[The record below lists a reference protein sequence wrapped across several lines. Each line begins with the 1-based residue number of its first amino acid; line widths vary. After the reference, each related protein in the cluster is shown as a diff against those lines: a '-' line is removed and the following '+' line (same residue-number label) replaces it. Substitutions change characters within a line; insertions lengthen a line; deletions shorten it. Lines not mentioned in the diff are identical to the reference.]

1 MSVYRL
7 IPGQFKLRKIFLL
20 TADPGAGLP
29 LILYGVALEVLLLT
43 SVVVVAVQTFFADKV
58 SFWSVCWV
66 CLDSFASPLTISSTC
81 SRACVNI
88 SGFQT
93 SRE

>member
-1 MSVYRL
+1 MVIQDCHNEMSVYRL

-43 SVVVVAVQTFFADKV
+43 GVVAVQTFFADKV
-58 SFWSVCWV
+58 SFWSICWV
-66 CLDSFASPLTISSTC
+66 CLDILPPL
-81 SRACVNI
+81 
-88 SGFQT
+88 
-93 SRE
+93 